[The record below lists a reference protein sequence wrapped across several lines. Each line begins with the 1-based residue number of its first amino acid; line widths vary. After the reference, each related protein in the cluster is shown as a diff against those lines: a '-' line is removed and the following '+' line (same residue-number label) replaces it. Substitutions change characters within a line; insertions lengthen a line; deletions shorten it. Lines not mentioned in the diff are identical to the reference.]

1 VTWAWN
7 GAPSLRSSTAASLL
21 LHTIARG
28 TESYNG
34 VIPALRIASL
44 IPDRCSRKT
53 MTATRTERDSLGE
66 IEVPADAL
74 YGAQTQRAVENFPI
88 SGRRLPRAMIESLGS
103 IKRAFAVAN
112 GERGHLGPAVAA
124 AIADAAGAVAGG
136 AHDDQFPVDIF
147 QTGSGTSSNMNANE
161 VIATLATR
169 ALGRP
174 VHPNDDVNLGQSSND
189 VFPSAVH
196 VAACLQVGRRLLP
209 ALDRL
214 QQTCERRAGELATV
228 VKTGRTH
235 LMDAMPLTLGQEIGA
250 WAVQLGRSRTALCQA
265 TDELRLLALG
275 GTAVGTGV
283 NGDPRVA
290 ERAVALLSDWVLAAS
305 SALRGLASNL
315 TKIVTDL
322 RWMASGP
329 NAGLAEIVLPPL
341 QPGSSIMPGKVNP
354 VIPEAV
360 AMVCAE
366 VIGNDAAIS
375 IAAQSGNF
383 QLNVMWPLSAW
394 NLLAS
399 IELLAAGCGVLAERT
414 VDGFRVDEVRL
425 AAAAARNP
433 VLVTALAPRIG
444 YDLAAQ
450 IAVRSQD
457 EGIAVLDVAVDL
469 TGIER
474 SELELLLDPLRL
486 TRPDIWS

>member
-1 VTWAWN
+1 
-7 GAPSLRSSTAASLL
+7 
-21 LHTIARG
+21 
-28 TESYNG
+28 
-34 VIPALRIASL
+34 
-44 IPDRCSRKT
+44 
-53 MTATRTERDSLGE
+53 
-66 IEVPADAL
+66 
-74 YGAQTQRAVENFPI
+74 
-88 SGRRLPRAMIESLGS
+88 
-103 IKRAFAVAN
+103 
-112 GERGHLGPAVAA
+112 
-124 AIADAAGAVAGG
+124 
-136 AHDDQFPVDIF
+136 
-147 QTGSGTSSNMNANE
+147 
-161 VIATLATR
+161 
-169 ALGRP
+169 
-174 VHPNDDVNLGQSSND
+174 
-189 VFPSAVH
+189 
-196 VAACLQVGRRLLP
+196 
-209 ALDRL
+209 
-214 QQTCERRAGELATV
+214 
-228 VKTGRTH
+228 
-235 LMDAMPLTLGQEIGA
+235 
-250 WAVQLGRSRTALCQA
+250 
-265 TDELRLLALG
+265 
-275 GTAVGTGV
+275 
-283 NGDPRVA
+283 
-290 ERAVALLSDWVLAAS
+290 
-305 SALRGLASNL
+305 
-315 TKIVTDL
+315 
-322 RWMASGP
+322 
-329 NAGLAEIVLPPL
+329 
-341 QPGSSIMPGKVNP
+341 MPGKVNP